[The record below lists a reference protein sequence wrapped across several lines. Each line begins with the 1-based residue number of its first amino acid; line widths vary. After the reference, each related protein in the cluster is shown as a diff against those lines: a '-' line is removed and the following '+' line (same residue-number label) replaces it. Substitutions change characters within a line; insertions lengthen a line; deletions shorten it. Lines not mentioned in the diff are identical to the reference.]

1 MSCHT
6 GPPLCR
12 VLLCCASCQQE
23 TAAKTPKEKADH
35 TAINCIRC
43 KQVGVRPFC
52 FFLSSSFS
60 LYLTIST
67 CSACCTCCVVLSGIG
82 FCLFDFCSLDHMMMM
97 MMMISHHAHMFVIFC
112 YHVQLILAGELVL
125 VCLLE

>member
-12 VLLCCASCQQE
+12 VLLCCAMLC
-23 TAAKTPKEKADH
+23 
-35 TAINCIRC
+35 
-43 KQVGVRPFC
+43 G
-52 FFLSSSFS
+52 
-60 LYLTIST
+60 
-67 CSACCTCCVVLSGIG
+67 VVLSGIG
-82 FCLFDFCSLDHMMMM
+82 FCLFDFCSLDRMMMM

-112 YHVQLILAGELVL
+112 YHVQLILAEELVL